1 MLRYVFVEYLNSNH
15 WNSNFHYKKKKFGD
29 KKKLLSLNLAT
40 KRQILLLI
48 YIVLN
53 FWSVYFLV
61 IRRDEFD
68 WIVKIFFLTN
78 FVANFVTILSLLI
91 LITNILSPKSLS
103 FLVKNLVTD
112 ILSPKLI
119 RHCLYKLSIV
129 PYFSLSPIILLCLPY
144 SYISSPSS
152 NPHKVPSKR
161 SLIISLMKATTLR
174 SSSFENDTI
183 FCLISNLFKN
193 LPNYLN
199 SNLNFLFLISPKLHL
214 FGGIFFLFNDE
225 KSFDIIL
232 KL

>member
-1 MLRYVFVEYLNSNH
+1 M
-15 WNSNFHYKKKKFGD
+15 
-29 KKKLLSLNLAT
+29 AT

-129 PYFSLSPIILLCLPY
+129 PYFSPSHIFLLCLYIPTCLLLQTPY
-144 SYISSPSS
+144 
-152 NPHKVPSKR
+152 KLPSKR
-161 SLIISLMKATTLR
+161 SLITSLMEATTIR
-174 SSSFENDTI
+174 SPSFEKNTY
-183 FCLISNLFKN
+183 LLSNLKPF
-193 LPNYLN
+193 
-199 SNLNFLFLISPKLHL
+199 
-214 FGGIFFLFNDE
+214 E
-225 KSFDIIL
+225 KSSQYYVLNASI
-232 KL
+232 